1 MDRDRVTKPNAQIGF
16 IRFVLL
22 PLFESLS
29 KVTRSE
35 YCLFRPSYFYLRATI
50 FLYISIINFQLFPEF
65 ENISLNNLRN
75 ALTYYENLK
84 DKEEMKRAATTSKNT
99 DNNSVSIAQ

>member
-1 MDRDRVTKPNAQIGF
+1 MQV
-16 IRFVLL
+16 
-22 PLFESLS
+22 
-29 KVTRSE
+29 
-35 YCLFRPSYFYLRATI
+35 YLI
-50 FLYISIINFQLFPEF
+50 FFQLFPEF
-65 ENISLNNLRN
+65 ENISLHNLRN

>member
-1 MDRDRVTKPNAQIGF
+1 M
-16 IRFVLL
+16 
-22 PLFESLS
+22 
-29 KVTRSE
+29 
-35 YCLFRPSYFYLRATI
+35 
-50 FLYISIINFQLFPEF
+50 INFQLFPEF

>member
-29 KVTRSE
+29 KVTHRKVVILKSNFTLE
-35 YCLFRPSYFYLRATI
+35 LQF
-50 FLYISIINFQLFPEF
+50 FLNVSKINFQLFPEF
-65 ENISLNNLRN
+65 ENISLHNLRN

>member
-1 MDRDRVTKPNAQIGF
+1 M
-16 IRFVLL
+16 
-22 PLFESLS
+22 LFFFRTLELQ
-29 KVTRSE
+29 
-35 YCLFRPSYFYLRATI
+35 LFLNTSM
-50 FLYISIINFQLFPEF
+50 INFQLFPEF

>member
-1 MDRDRVTKPNAQIGF
+1 MSQVHN
-16 IRFVLL
+16 
-22 PLFESLS
+22 
-29 KVTRSE
+29 
-35 YCLFRPSYFYLRATI
+35 YF
-50 FLYISIINFQLFPEF
+50 FLHILKLQHFKNTLINFQLFPEF

>member
-29 KVTRSE
+29 KVTQLPNSV
-35 YCLFRPSYFYLRATI
+35 YLAILFYRATI
-50 FLYISIINFQLFPEF
+50 TIYLKLIIKNLILSPHLTQFTIQIDDLTPE
-65 ENISLNNLRN
+65 ENQSG
-75 ALTYYENLK
+75 
-84 DKEEMKRAATTSKNT
+84 MKNYNCPK
-99 DNNSVSIAQ
+99 

>member
-50 FLYISIINFQLFPEF
+50 FLYTSIINFQLFPEF